1 MSTSTTVDLPAPTTE
16 QRGELAAKPAAIF
29 AATRRAVAVRTGL
42 GLLLAAGSLAVPWL
56 GLTLSPSPSAWRLT
70 FSLAA
75 VPLVHHVS
83 YGWVVASLT
92 LCATVSFVRSKGRAT
107 VVTRG
112 VGWAFFALSVI
123 FVVTTRLVGAATMF
137 ILQSDAN
144 QSQVINNQFL
154 TNNNIPPPSQFL
166 GINFDNKTLLL
177 LFGLRLGWYL
187 LPAAGVLLAGRIGRP
202 ATRGQRAAA
211 YLSALAMV
219 TVAVGLW
226 QGAAAQSDLSDG
238 VQAVATGRPVLAQH
252 YIAAALRLNPD
263 TAYDPSLEQA
273 LGQAEANRGLQTGLA
288 EYAEAVRP
296 VGKDLTLQQEAR
308 LYGKAIAALPAE
320 TPAGAVVRSD
330 MAVFLSNAT
339 ITSGNPNL
347 LTLVTRDLGA
357 PTVTFTVGR
366 YYYEAGADSLAVT
379 MLERARHTTGNSEVR
394 SLSLTYIALAW
405 LRMGDEAR
413 FRSNIVAAVRADTLN
428 ENVYAREI
436 SAGLY
441 VPGTP

>member
-1 MSTSTTVDLPAPTTE
+1 MSTTVARPAAETRLPEGGTT
-16 QRGELAAKPAAIF
+16 RPAAIF
-29 AATRRAVAVRTGL
+29 AAARHTVAVRIGL
-42 GLLLAAGSLAVPWL
+42 ALLLAVGSLAIPWL

-70 FSLAA
+70 FSLGA
-75 VPLVHHVS
+75 VPLLHHLS
-83 YGWVVASLT
+83 YGLVVAALT
-92 LCATVSFVRSKGRAT
+92 LCATVSFIRSRGRAT

-112 VGWAFFALSVI
+112 VGWSFVALSLI

-137 ILQSDAN
+137 TLQSDAN
-144 QSQVINNQFL
+144 QTQVINSQFL

-166 GINFDNKTLLL
+166 GVNFDNKTLLL

-187 LPAAGVLLAGRIGRP
+187 LPASGILLAGRLRRP
-202 ATRGQRAAA
+202 STRAQRAAV
-211 YLSALAMV
+211 YLSALAAV
-219 TVAVGLW
+219 TVVVGLW
-226 QGAAAQSDLSDG
+226 QGATAQSDLDNG
-238 VQAVATGRPVLAQH
+238 IQAVATGRPVLAQQD
-252 YIAAALRLNPD
+252 IASALRLNPD
-263 TAYDPSLEQA
+263 TAYDPSLQQA

-288 EYAEAVRP
+288 DYAEAVRP
-296 VGKDLTLQQEAR
+296 VGKDLTLQEEAR
-308 LYGKAIAALPAE
+308 LFGKAIAALPAN

-330 MAVFLSNAT
+330 VAVFLGNAT
-339 ITSGNPNL
+339 ITSGNPTL

-357 PTVTFTVGR
+357 PTVSFTVGR

-379 MLERARHTTGNSEVR
+379 MLERADHSTSNSEVR

-405 LRMGDEAR
+405 LRLGDEAK